1 MIQFEVDFAE
11 RESEN
16 SCFFTSRETNRFN
29 QDILDVESTE
39 AIPFSRVETP

>member
-1 MIQFEVDFAE
+1 MIQCEVGFAE

-29 QDILDVESTE
+29 LDILDVESTE